1 MLCVKCK
8 KEIADGSAF
17 CNWCGKKQ
25 QITKTKKRS
34 ARRVN
39 GQGSICKLTDRK
51 RKKPYMARL
60 KATYDPFEGR
70 EVRPILGYFE
80 TKEEA
85 ANALAQACEN
95 MPSAKYNYSV
105 DNLYKE
111 WSDRHFKDLTK
122 SGIDS
127 IKASWKYLDPIK
139 EEKFR
144 LLRTE
149 DIQKCIDAA
158 VNKGKSR
165 ATCEKIKQLYSQL
178 CKYAMQYDII
188 NKNYAEFIKLPK
200 TEKTEKKIFTDEQIE
215 LLFKNS
221 QNDIAKI
228 ILILIYTGFRIN
240 ELFNITKN
248 NVNLSDLYLI
258 GGSKTE
264 SGKNRLMPINEKIT
278 DFILYFYNKS
288 DSHYLIPNEDG
299 GKKDAG
305 NFRKREF
312 YPFLSS
318 LNITGITP
326 HCTRHTFA
334 TLGQAAGIAP
344 EDMIKLIGHADYST
358 TTENYV
364 HQNIDKLRN
373 AINKI

>member
-111 WSDRHFKDLTK
+111 WSDRHFKD
-122 SGIDS
+122 
-127 IKASWKYLDPIK
+127 
-139 EEKFR
+139 
-144 LLRTE
+144 
-149 DIQKCIDAA
+149 
-158 VNKGKSR
+158 
-165 ATCEKIKQLYSQL
+165 
-178 CKYAMQYDII
+178 
-188 NKNYAEFIKLPK
+188 
-200 TEKTEKKIFTDEQIE
+200 
-215 LLFKNS
+215 
-221 QNDIAKI
+221 
-228 ILILIYTGFRIN
+228 
-240 ELFNITKN
+240 
-248 NVNLSDLYLI
+248 
-258 GGSKTE
+258 
-264 SGKNRLMPINEKIT
+264 
-278 DFILYFYNKS
+278 
-288 DSHYLIPNEDG
+288 
-299 GKKDAG
+299 
-305 NFRKREF
+305 
-312 YPFLSS
+312 
-318 LNITGITP
+318 
-326 HCTRHTFA
+326 
-334 TLGQAAGIAP
+334 
-344 EDMIKLIGHADYST
+344 
-358 TTENYV
+358 
-364 HQNIDKLRN
+364 
-373 AINKI
+373 